1 MYPQISK
8 PLLNLKFCPKQIK
21 QKHKGRIGSSI
32 SLKQN
37 QCNLFILLMSALF
50 SVMIFRKKFSKSVKS
65 GVQICQEL
73 KLALIFVISDRYKIV
88 SNIFLVWELWLKNGK
103 KEKVRKIG
111 KFCKNCYFLIFN
123 LF

>member
-1 MYPQISK
+1 
-8 PLLNLKFCPKQIK
+8 
-21 QKHKGRIGSSI
+21 
-32 SLKQN
+32 
-37 QCNLFILLMSALF
+37 MSALF

-123 LF
+123 DVSNINKTSIQWTPGSQIDRSNQEIIFNKK